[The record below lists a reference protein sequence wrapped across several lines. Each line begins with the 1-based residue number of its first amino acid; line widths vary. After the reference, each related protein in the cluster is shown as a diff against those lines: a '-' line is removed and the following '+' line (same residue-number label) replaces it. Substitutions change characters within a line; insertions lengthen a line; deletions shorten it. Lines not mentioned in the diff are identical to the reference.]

1 MNSMKRIIVSSVL
14 VLSILLSSVSAMNA
28 NATEN
33 KKDCQ
38 ENRELLIERT
48 LDKYYAQ
55 CQIADNDKKHNFY
68 SSKWGNNTWLK
79 KNGVNGYI
87 HSVVNY
93 DVTEDIDYKYKGI
106 RKVRHH
112 ESF

>member
-1 MNSMKRIIVSSVL
+1 MSDQFVFGFNPNPLKH
-14 VLSILLSSVSAMNA
+14 LLGQH
-28 NATEN
+28 T
-33 KKDCQ
+33 
-38 ENRELLIERT
+38 
-48 LDKYYAQ
+48 
-55 CQIADNDKKHNFY
+55 DKKHNFY

-93 DVTEDIDYKYKGI
+93 DVTGDIDYKYKGV